1 MPSRS
6 NVISMLR
13 EFNIKSLYYCIKDCL
28 CDSKVDF
35 IFLIYSIGDA
45 LLDAVLRP
53 NVPQIVCYSMYPN
66 RIHSCRHIEDN
77 VDIEEIV
84 QKEATTYMILH
95 KIITNLPALVLGMF
109 CGAWSDKYGRKL
121 PMVMPSLGTT
131 FAVLLYMAAN
141 MAYDGSIACF
151 LVGSVIHGCF
161 GKTAMVSMAVSS
173 YVVDITVTERRT
185 KRLGTI
191 AAMQFLGMF
200 IGSLV
205 GGLLIDSTNILT
217 SYCCVSFMNALVV
230 LLTLVTLRETVNVGD
245 KRDLFPC
252 KAFCK
257 GKNVMDSVHVITKPR
272 EGSTKRFIISLFVV
286 LFLHQTCRTGLTDVT
301 LLFTE
306 KSPLSWPTSWFGYLS
321 ALDNAAMGFIL
332 LVFLPILS
340 NVLKF
345 SDLSI
350 SIIGLAC
357 ACIRF
362 VIMAWSNE
370 TWMVWLAVVIGSFG
384 GIINSPVRSLLS
396 KMVQEDEVGKMFSLL
411 GSGETAAKFL
421 AVVFTYLYGSTL
433 DIFPGF
439 AFLLAAGL
447 YTVMIIIILLVHV
460 NIKPDNN
467 EDGAETPKE
476 ENQSKMEMSHLN
488 GKTNTN
494 GKIELNGKTEMNGFS
509 GIHERSYI
517 ENR

>member
-6 NVISMLR
+6 NLISKFR
-13 EFNIKSLYYCIKDCL
+13 DFNPISLYYYIKECL
-28 CDSKVDF
+28 CDCKVDF

-77 VDIEEIV
+77 VDIEDIV
-84 QKEATTYMILH
+84 QKQATTYMILH

-173 YVVDITVTERRT
+173 YVVDITATDRRT

-191 AAMQFLGMF
+191 AAMQFIGMF
-200 IGSLV
+200 IGSLI

-257 GKNVMDSVHVITKPR
+257 GKNVMESVQVITKSR
-272 EGSTKRFIISLFVV
+272 AGSTRRFIISLFVV

-340 NVLKF
+340 NILKF

-350 SIIGLAC
+350 SIIGLSC

-447 YTVMIIIILLVHV
+447 YTIMIIIILLVHV
-460 NIKPDNN
+460 NIKPDSNSD
-467 EDGAETPKE
+467 ESPTEQSE
-476 ENQSKMEMSHLN
+476 SKMEMNHLN

-494 GKIELNGKTEMNGFS
+494 GKVDINGKTEINGCN
-509 GIHERSYI
+509 GIRERADI
-517 ENR
+517 ESR